1 MATETTKVLG
11 QLDAPATT
19 LTTLYTVPGATT
31 TVASTLVVCNRNNSN
46 VTFRVS
52 VAVAGA
58 ADNVKQYI
66 YYDTLLLKNDS
77 VFATIG
83 LTLGAADVVRVYAS
97 TTGVSFAL
105 YGVEVA

>member
-1 MATETTKVLG
+1 MATETPKVLG

-19 LTTLYTVPGATT
+19 LSALYTVPASTT
-31 TVASTLVVCNRNNSN
+31 VVASTLVVCNRNNSN
-46 VTFRVS
+46 ITFRVS
-52 VAVAGA
+52 IAVAGA
-58 ADNVKQYI
+58 ADDVKQYI
-66 YYDTLLLKNDS
+66 YYDALLLKNDS

-83 LTLGAADVVRVYAS
+83 LTLGATDVVRVYAS